1 MTALPIERVTAADE
15 PAVLALNN
23 EHAAE
28 LSWLDPPTPA
38 AIAGLD

>member
-1 MTALPIERVTAADE
+1 MTQARLPIDQVSPQDE

-28 LSWLDPPTPA
+28 LSWL
-38 AIAGLD
+38 